1 MCPSLHRLFSR
12 QRRYFFA
19 GFIWFLC
26 LGNVLAASPASPA
39 STEPMKVVYHVAD
52 GLDQASHALVNI
64 RNHLQAA
71 PDTKIVVVAL
81 GLGVDFLLEGALI
94 PGLAKPFDARVA
106 FLASQGVEFRV
117 CNNSLKG
124 RDIAASRLLLESKIV
139 PSGVAEIARLQAKEG
154 YVYIRP

>member
-1 MCPSLHRLFSR
+1 MRASLH
-12 QRRYFFA
+12 QRFLRPLRYFFA
-19 GFIWFLC
+19 ACIWFLC
-26 LGNVLAASPASPA
+26 WGNLSA
-39 STEPMKVVYHVAD
+39 EPMKVVYHVAD
-52 GLDQASHALVNI
+52 GLEQASHALVNI

-81 GLGVDFLLEGALI
+81 GAGVDFLLEGAI
-94 PGLAKPFDARVA
+94 MPGIAKPFDARVA
-106 FLASQGVEFRV
+106 FLAAQGVEFRV

-124 RDIAASRLLLESKIV
+124 RDISPARLLLETKTI